1 MERVLNAF
9 AKGLLIQYHTEDGLA
24 TKMATEEQQE
34 AFKEA
39 VKADLACASKTRG
52 PGYVV
57 TYDYRR
63 GQIRG
68 QKLRRETEKT
78 VESPNAILA
87 RVLESLPNL
96 SDGEEYIFPTPTFI
110 SFRINEGSME
120 KCFQVISF
128 CQWINSNLQ

>member
-9 AKGLLIQYHTEDGLA
+9 AKGLLIQYRTGDGLA
-24 TKMATEEQQE
+24 TKMATEEQQK

-39 VKADLACASKTRG
+39 VKANLAYERKNRA

-57 TYDYRR
+57 TYDYLR

-68 QKLRRETEKT
+68 QKLRLETEKT
-78 VESPNAILA
+78 VESSNAILA
-87 RVLESLPNL
+87 KVFESLPEL

-110 SFRINEGSME
+110 SFRINEWGME
-120 KCFQVISF
+120 ECFQVTRI
-128 CQWINSNLQ
+128 CQWIISNLQ